1 MDEKIHDVTI
11 ISPCNQR
18 EMIAYQGLIA
28 ISISFPENL
37 LGTR

>member
-28 ISISFPENL
+28 ISISSENL